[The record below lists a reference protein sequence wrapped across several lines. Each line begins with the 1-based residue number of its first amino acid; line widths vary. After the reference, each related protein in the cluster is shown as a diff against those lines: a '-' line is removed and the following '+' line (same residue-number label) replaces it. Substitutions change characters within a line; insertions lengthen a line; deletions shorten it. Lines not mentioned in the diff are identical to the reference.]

1 MQIIRNKDAFLETR
15 WHESLEQQEMSV
27 MDNNN
32 EWPREAEIIRKSL
45 ELDIHTCDEN
55 TEI

>member
-1 MQIIRNKDAFLETR
+1 MQIIRNKDAFLETG

-27 MDNNN
+27 MGNNN
-32 EWPREAEIIRKSL
+32 EWPSEAEIIRKSL
-45 ELDIHTCDEN
+45 ELDTHTWQWK